1 MTLEITVPSVEE
13 IPRPQIKP
21 LEVREEYGRFSIE
34 PLERGFGMTLGNPLR
49 RVLLSSI
56 RGTAI
61 TWVKIEGVMHEYST
75 MPHVKED
82 VTELLV
88 NFKSI
93 RLRSLVDRPGKLR
106 LEVSGEGWVTAGDI
120 KASSDFQIVNP
131 ELHLATLDSPE
142 ANLSV
147 EFNVEQGKGYVPA
160 SLSEGLPIGVLPV
173 DSIFSPVRRVNFNVE
188 RTRVGQVT
196 DYERLIIEVWT
207 EKTATPM
214 EVMPQAAQVLVDHFF
229 LFTNVSKTIEVT
241 GETSSLALSLPAEVY
256 NTPVERL
263 ELSARTLNCL
273 KRAHINKVGEVLEKE
288 RAELLKIRNFG
299 EKSLDELYLRL
310 EEMGFLAQTPTVENG
325 SAHDPLDE
333 LSPGNIDQ
341 DKPESM
347 YKLAGLDSQSIEE
360 RVIDLLNSNIVLQ
373 KQK

>member
-13 IPRPQIKP
+13 VPRPQIKP
-21 LEVREEYGRFSIE
+21 LEVSEEYGKFAIE

-61 TWVKIEGVMHEYST
+61 TWVKIEGVLHEYST

-142 ANLSV
+142 AKLSV

-160 SLSEGLPIGVLPV
+160 SLAEGLPIGVLPV

-196 DYERLIIEVWT
+196 DYERLVVEVWT
-207 EKTATPM
+207 ERTATPM

-229 LFTNVSKTIEVT
+229 LFANVSKAIEVT

-256 NTPVERL
+256 NTTVERL

-273 KRAHINKVGEVLEKE
+273 KRAHLNKVGEVLEKE

-325 SAHDPLDE
+325 SEHDPLGE
-333 LSPGNIDQ
+333 LSLDNIDQ
-341 DKPESM
+341 DEPEEPA
-347 YKLAGLDSQSIEE
+347 KEE
-360 RVIDLLNSNIVLQ
+360 EEE
-373 KQK
+373 

>member
-1 MTLEITVPSVEE
+1 MMTLEITVPSVEE
-13 IPRPQIKP
+13 VPRTQIKP
-21 LEVREEYGRFSIE
+21 LEVSEEYGRFAIE

-120 KASSDFQIVNP
+120 KASSDFQIINP

-147 EFNVEQGKGYVPA
+147 EFNVEQGKGYKPA
-160 SLSEGLPIGVLPV
+160 SLAEGLPIGVLPV
-173 DSIFSPVRRVNFNVE
+173 DSIFGPVRRVNFKVE

-207 EKTATPM
+207 EKAATPM
-214 EVMPQAAQVLVDHFF
+214 EVIPQAAQVLVDHFF
-229 LFTNVSKTIEVT
+229 LFANVSKAIEVAS
-241 GETSSLALSLPAEVY
+241 ETSALALSLPAEVY

-273 KRAHINKVGEVLEKE
+273 KRAHINKVGEVLEQD

-325 SAHDPLDE
+325 SEHGPLGE

-341 DKPESM
+341 DKPEES
-347 YKLAGLDSQSIEE
+347 ATEE
-360 RVIDLLNSNIVLQ
+360 ETE
-373 KQK
+373 

>member
-1 MTLEITVPSVEE
+1 MQESATEFLRPRAVRVQPLKANQAKITV
-13 IPRPQIKP
+13 
-21 LEVREEYGRFSIE
+21 E
-34 PLERGFGMTLGNPLR
+34 PFERGFGHTLGNALR
-49 RVLLSSI
+49 RILLSSMPGAAVVEAEI
-56 RGTAI
+56 D
-61 TWVKIEGVMHEYST
+61 GVLHEYST

-142 ANLSV
+142 AKLSV

-160 SLSEGLPIGVLPV
+160 SLAEGLPIGVLPV

-196 DYERLIIEVWT
+196 DYERLIVEVWT
-207 EKTATPM
+207 ERTATPM

-229 LFTNVSKTIEVT
+229 LFANVSKAVEVT

-256 NTPVERL
+256 NTTVERL

-273 KRAHINKVGEVLEKE
+273 KRAHINKVGEVLEKD

-310 EEMGFLAQTPTVENG
+310 EEMGFWSQTPAVENG
-325 SAHDPLDE
+325 SENDPLGE
-333 LSPGNIDQ
+333 LSLGNIDQ
-341 DKPESM
+341 DEPEEPA
-347 YKLAGLDSQSIEE
+347 KEE
-360 RVIDLLNSNIVLQ
+360 EAE
-373 KQK
+373 